1 MGKRMTAQ
9 ADKSQEELVGSVS
22 AEDPARFN
30 RLRGLSGRLLFF
42 TLAIVMLTEVFIYV
56 PSISRFRLV
65 WLTERLEA
73 AQIAVLALEAR
84 PDRRVEPMLANELLQ
99 NAEVLSVALR
109 SDERKELFLSD
120 DMPPHIDY
128 NVDLRD
134 VGWLEA
140 IGQAYSSL
148 RHGEG
153 RTLMVTGTARF
164 RDASVVEI
172 VIDETGLCQ
181 AMMAYSRNILL
192 LSIFISSATGFFV
205 FLFLLFYIVQ
215 PMQKITGSMIAFRK
229 TPEDLRR
236 IVEVSNRSDEIGQ
249 AERELELMQTDLQAA
264 LKQKTHLAAL
274 GEAVAKVNHDLRNVL
289 TSAHLISDRLS
300 TVDDPTVARLAP
312 KLVVAL
318 DRAVNICV
326 DTLKYGKAKEERPHQ
341 EKVLLHPVLSEAAVD
356 AGIGDDTGIALASD
370 VASDVVLYVDS
381 DHLYRILLN
390 IFRNAVQAFEGMSS
404 DDRPP
409 TIKVHAYAD
418 GGKFEIDITDN
429 GPGIPERVR
438 EDLFKP
444 FGLSGGSGG
453 TGLGLSIAL
462 ELAKAHGGLV
472 ELLHSDASGTSFR
485 ICLPVAK

>member
-1 MGKRMTAQ
+1 MGEGMTAEV
-9 ADKSQEELVGSVS
+9 DKSHDDLAISANAEEPS
-22 AEDPARFN
+22 RFL
-30 RLRGLSGRLLFF
+30 RLRGLSGRLLVF
-42 TLAIVMLTEVFIYV
+42 TLAIVMLTEVFIFV
-56 PSISRFRLV
+56 PSISRFRMV

-109 SDERKELFLSD
+109 GDEHKELFLSD
-120 DMPPHIDY
+120 DMPPNIDHS
-128 NVDLRD
+128 VDLRD
-134 VGWLEA
+134 VRWFRA
-140 IGQAYSSL
+140 IGDAYDSL

-153 RTLMVTGTARF
+153 RILMVTGTARF
-164 RDASVVEI
+164 REDALVEI

-215 PMQKITGSMIAFRK
+215 PMQKITGSMVAFRK

-236 IVEVSNRSDEIGQ
+236 VVQASERSDEIGQ

-274 GEAVAKVNHDLRNVL
+274 GEAVAKVNHDLKNVL

-300 TVDDPTVARLAP
+300 SVDDPTVARLVP

-318 DRAVNICV
+318 DRAVNICA
-326 DTLKYGKAKEERPHQ
+326 DTLKYGRAKEERPSQ
-341 EKVLLHPVLSEAAVD
+341 EKVLLQPILAEAAVD
-356 AGIGDDTGIALASD
+356 AGIGAGTGIALNADLPSD
-370 VASDVVLYVDS
+370 AVLYVDS

-390 IFRNAVQAFEGMSS
+390 IFRNAAQAFEGVIGG
-404 DDRPP
+404 DRQPA
-409 TIKVHAYAD
+409 ISVHTHIEN
-418 GGKFEIDITDN
+418 GKFEIDISDN
-429 GPGIPERVR
+429 GPGIPDRVR
-438 EDLFKP
+438 ADLFKP
-444 FGLSGGSGG
+444 FGLSGGGGG
-453 TGLGLSIAL
+453 TGLGLSIAR

-472 ELLHSDASGTSFR
+472 ELLHSDDGGTSFR
-485 ICLPVAK
+485 ICLPLAE